1 MKSKVL
7 VDVIPI
13 ELNKYY
19 PQDQMVLVCGE
30 NAYKRLMQNTGAELR
45 EFSNEINETLSIET
59 TWRII
64 ARHLSNIK
72 IPHFVCKYT
81 EDSVKFTYASSAAI
95 CFFDYTEVRSCAE
108 AILENGQ
115 FDRVEIVE
123 CIRKIPK
130 AVIKTKEPE

>member
-45 EFSNEINETLSIET
+45 AFSDEVNETLSIET
-59 TWRII
+59 TWRIV
-64 ARHLSNIK
+64 ARHLSNIQ
-72 IPHFVCKYT
+72 ISHFVSKFT
-81 EDSVKFTYASSAAI
+81 EDSVGFALSSNSAI
-95 CFFDYTEVRSCAE
+95 CFFDYQEVRSCAE
-108 AILENGQ
+108 VILENGQ
-115 FDRVEIVE
+115 FDRVEIIE
-123 CIRKIPK
+123 CIRKVPK
-130 AVIKTKEPE
+130 AFIKTKEPD